1 MHKVSDRMNRV
12 LPSATSA
19 VLNLAAKLRE
29 QGRDIISLGAGEP
42 DFDTPDHIKE
52 SAINGINSGQTKYT
66 AIDGTVSL
74 KKAIQRK
81 FKKDN
86 NLDYDHDEII
96 VSSGAKQTLFNLCMG
111 LLSDSDEAIIPSPY
125 WVSYPD
131 MVRIADAKPIF
142 IDTGIENDFKI
153 SAEQLDNAIS
163 KKTKLLFLNSPS
175 NPTGSCYSKNDL
187 LKLAEVLLRNPSV
200 YIASDDIYEK
210 IHWGPS
216 KFYNIATLAPELK
229 NRVISINGVSKCYAM
244 TGWRIGYAGGP
255 KEIIKAMK
263 TVQSQSTSNPSS
275 ISQIAATEALIGDQ
289 TCIKKMLKEYK
300 KRNEY
305 IVNQLNNLPGFEC
318 RNGDGAFYAF
328 PKITEALNRN
338 NMKTDADLVSHIL
351 NKAEVV
357 LVPGAPFGAPG
368 YIRFSFAC
376 SMNDLENAIN
386 RISKVIK

>member
-1 MHKVSDRMNRV
+1 
-12 LPSATSA
+12 
-19 VLNLAAKLRE
+19 
-29 QGRDIISLGAGEP
+29 
-42 DFDTPDHIKE
+42 
-52 SAINGINSGQTKYT
+52 
-66 AIDGTVSL
+66 
-74 KKAIQRK
+74 
-81 FKKDN
+81 
-86 NLDYDHDEII
+86 
-96 VSSGAKQTLFNLCMG
+96 MG
-111 LLSDSDEAIIPSPY
+111 LLGHSDEAIIPSPY

-131 MVRIADAKPIF
+131 MVRIADAKPVF

-187 LKLAEVLLRNPSV
+187 LKLAEVLLRNPDI

-216 KFYNIATLAPELK
+216 KFYNIATLVPELK

-289 TCIKKMLKEYK
+289 TCVKKMLKEYK

-328 PKITEALNRN
+328 PKVTEALNRN

-357 LVPGAPFGAPG
+357 LVPGTPFGAPG

-376 SMNDLENAIN
+376 SMSELKNAIN

>member
-1 MHKVSDRMNRV
+1 MHQVSDRMNRV

-52 SAINGINSGQTKYT
+52 SAVNGINSGQTKYT
-66 AIDGTVSL
+66 AIDGTASL
-74 KKAIQRK
+74 KNAIQKK
-81 FKKDN
+81 FKDDN
-86 NLDYDHDEII
+86 NLDYEHDEII

-111 LLSDSDEAIIPSPY
+111 LLSDGDEAIIPSPY

-187 LKLAEVLLRNPSV
+187 LKLAKVLLRNPGV

-216 KFYNIATLAPELK
+216 KFYNIATLVPELK
-229 NRVISINGVSKCYAM
+229 NRVIAINGVSKCYAM

-255 KEIIKAMK
+255 KDIIKAMK

-289 TCIKKMLKEYK
+289 TCVKKMLKEYE

-328 PKITEALNRN
+328 PKVTEALNRN
-338 NMKTDADLVSHIL
+338 DMKTDADLVNHIL

-357 LVPGAPFGAPG
+357 LVPGTPFGAPG

-376 SMNDLENAIN
+376 SMNELENAIN

>member
-1 MHKVSDRMNRV
+1 MHQVSDRMTRV

-42 DFDTPDHIKE
+42 DFDTPDHIKK

-66 AIDGTVSL
+66 AIDGTASL
-74 KKAIQRK
+74 KKAIQKK

-111 LLSDSDEAIIPSPY
+111 LLGDSDEAIIPSPY

-131 MVRIADAKPIF
+131 MVRIADAKPVF

-187 LKLAEVLLRNPSV
+187 LKLAEVLLRNPDI

-216 KFYNIATLAPELK
+216 KFYNIATLVPELK

-289 TCIKKMLKEYK
+289 TCVKNMLKEYK

-328 PKITEALNRN
+328 PKVSEALNRN
-338 NMKTDADLVSHIL
+338 DMKTDADLVNHIL

-357 LVPGAPFGAPG
+357 LVPGTPFGAPG

-376 SMNDLENAIN
+376 SMNELENAIN

>member
-1 MHKVSDRMNRV
+1 MHQVSDRMNRV

-66 AIDGTVSL
+66 AIDGTASL
-74 KKAIQRK
+74 KNAIQKK
-81 FKKDN
+81 FKDDN
-86 NLDYDHDEII
+86 NLDYEHDEII

-111 LLSDSDEAIIPSPY
+111 LLDDGDEAIIPSPY

-187 LKLAEVLLRNPSV
+187 LKLAKVLLRNPGV

-216 KFYNIATLAPELK
+216 KFYNIATLVPELK
-229 NRVISINGVSKCYAM
+229 NRVIAINGVSKCYAM

-255 KEIIKAMK
+255 KDIIKAMK

-289 TCIKKMLKEYK
+289 TCVKKMLKEYE

-328 PKITEALNRN
+328 PKVTEALNRN
-338 NMKTDADLVSHIL
+338 DMKTDADLVNHIL

-357 LVPGAPFGAPG
+357 LVPGTPFGAPG

-376 SMNDLENAIN
+376 SMNELENAIN